1 MLFLICS
8 TFLSLIGNLIA
19 PYLLFLF
26 LHFVHVR
33 GLEQNGR
40 VRSRQGLS
48 KGQDHILSVIIL
60 AAVMSFRVDAV
71 FKVGYFYPV
80 EIMKTIKHKR
90 ISLVCICMFIVFA
103 SAPIACLF
111 VLVAHYWTVNCQLLL
126 QRVIRLT
133 SKNNHM
139 EETKRCQRPET
150 NSI

>member
-1 MLFLICS
+1 M
-8 TFLSLIGNLIA
+8 
-19 PYLLFLF
+19 
-26 LHFVHVR
+26 R
-33 GLEQNGR
+33 GLEQSGR

-71 FKVGYFYPV
+71 FKVDYFYLV
-80 EIMKTIKHKR
+80 EIMKTINKR
-90 ISLVCICMFIVFA
+90 ISLVCICMFMLFDL
-103 SAPIACLF
+103 SALVCLF